1 MSADNLIGGMER
13 RKIRLAEYDPA
24 WSERYRRHGESI
36 REALGEALVSIEHV
50 GSTSVP
56 GLAAK
61 PIIDIVVV
69 VGDSRDEGTYLPLLI
84 RAGYQLRVREPEWHE
99 HRMFRTPDL
108 DVHVHVFSLG
118 CSEVERMLA
127 FRERLRHSPEDR
139 RRYEAVKRELAAR
152 EWPDMNAYADAKGEI
167 VESILARRP

>member
-13 RKIRLAEYDPA
+13 REIP
-24 WSERYRRHGESI
+24 
-36 REALGEALVSIEHV
+36 
-50 GSTSVP
+50 SVP

-69 VGDSRDEGTYLPLLI
+69 VGDSSEEGSYLSLLV

-108 DVHVHVFSLG
+108 DVHVHVFSQG

-127 FRERLRHSPEDR
+127 FRERLRGSPEDR
-139 RRYEAVKRELAAR
+139 RRYEGIKRELAAR
-152 EWPDMNAYADAKGEI
+152 EWPDMNAYADAKAEI
-167 VESILARRP
+167 VELILARRP